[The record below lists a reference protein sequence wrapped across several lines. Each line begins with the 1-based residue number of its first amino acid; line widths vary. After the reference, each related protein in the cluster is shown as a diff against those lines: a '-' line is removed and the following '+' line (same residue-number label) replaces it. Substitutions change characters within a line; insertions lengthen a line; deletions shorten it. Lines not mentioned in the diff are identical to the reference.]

1 MLAGPRTAARTGCVL
16 GEVPGG
22 TFAARAVGR
31 LPQWAAVTLGIVAS
45 VVGLVLATRPPR
57 SLAVLVIVVVL
68 ALTVSG
74 VVDVPRT

>member
-1 MLAGPRTAARTGCVL
+1 M

-22 TFAARAVGR
+22 TFAARAGGR
-31 LPQWAAVTLGIVAS
+31 LPQLAAVTLGIVAS